1 MNLFTLLLLF
11 LHLLN
16 NNAFCISRTNILQN
30 SRTNILQNSRTKILQ
45 NSLYYR
51 TNILQ
56 NSRTNILQN
65 SRTNILQNSR
75 TNILQNSRTKIVLC
89 INDTNH
95 DDDDDFPSLDYIKK
109 QNINEE
115 NSINYINSINYEKNN
130 IHKDLIMITALSC
143 IEWSKVWTYY
153 MIHLPDCF
161 PTFMYNDMAIMRDF
175 ARKNNSKQYLFIGYY
190 PKTVDS
196 KKGPFYIGAF
206 EINPKKHELIAHII
220 IQNPIHV
227 IDNNYDKEIITNFK
241 IELEALSNDASVVFK
256 FENLKSGG
264 FERYYYSW
272 QRD

>member
-1 MNLFTLLLLF
+1 MNLFTLLLL
-11 LHLLN
+11 LLTLLNN
-16 NNAFCISRTNILQN
+16 NNAFCIGRTN
-30 SRTNILQNSRTKILQ
+30 ILQ

-56 NSRTNILQN
+56 NSRT
-65 SRTNILQNSR
+65 T
-75 TNILQNSRTKIVLC
+75 ILQNSRTKIVLC
-89 INDTNH
+89 INDTN
-95 DDDDDFPSLDYIKK
+95 DDDDDFPSHDYIKK

-115 NSINYINSINYEKNN
+115 NSINSINSINYEKNN
-130 IHKDLIMITALSC
+130 IHKDLIMITSLSC
-143 IEWSKVWTYY
+143 IEWSKTWTYY

-161 PTFMYNDMAIMRDF
+161 PTFMYNDMAILRDF
-175 ARKNNSKQYLFIGYY
+175 ASKNNSKKYLYIGYY
-190 PKTVDS
+190 PTKFDS

-256 FENLKSGG
+256 FENLKSSV

-272 QRD
+272 LYL